1 MVAPHRPSAL
11 ALALIFFFPAV
22 FAGVTNLTIDDTNST
37 FFDFVD
43 NTNANP
49 PSWAEIVPG
58 DPCLYCSAQPQT
70 TQIYNQTWHDGSV
83 GSEGSAVY
91 IYGIDLA
98 DPGNI
103 SFTMG
108 DDTTFHYYTGAEQ
121 FVFRALFFEAENL
134 GESVSHTVSW
144 VINKSAFNGT
154 TGLFDYAVITVQES
168 TTSTAT
174 TSSRVVP
181 TRSSASSTSK
191 KSKTGAIVGAL
202 VGVIGGLTVLAAIIL
217 LVRRKRPTSAI
228 SEDSGPRVRRVRGNY
243 VVQSFAESAPPPSQ
257 APPASLDTIDAMTL
271 ATTAPVSRKTLD
283 VGWTEPDRSMVSM
296 GSNTSPVV
304 TLPRD
309 LDISALAPTVSTMTA
324 SAREQFLED
333 RIAIMEAHVSQH
345 LPPPYVRTSRG
356 ICLRRL
362 APSMYN

>member
-1 MVAPHRPSAL
+1 MAAPHRPSAL

-22 FAGVTNLTIDDTNST
+22 FAGVTNLTIYDTNST

-70 TQIYNQTWHDGSV
+70 TQIYNQTWHDGRCATS
-83 GSEGSAVY
+83 VY

-108 DDTTFHYYTGAEQ
+108 DDTTFHYYTGAEY
-121 FVFRALFFEAENL
+121 
-134 GESVSHTVSW
+134 VSHTVSW
-144 VINKSAFNGT
+144 VINKSALNGT

-174 TSSRVVP
+174 TSSRAVP

-191 KSKTGAIVGAL
+191 NPTGAIVGAL

-217 LVRRKRPTSAI
+217 LLRRKRPTSAI
-228 SEDSGPRVRRVRGNY
+228 SEDSGPRVRRVRGKY

-345 LPPPYVRTSRG
+345 LPPPYVPPAESV
-356 ICLRRL
+356 
-362 APSMYN
+362 

>member
-1 MVAPHRPSAL
+1 MVQ
-11 ALALIFFFPAV
+11 LILLNYLGRG
-22 FAGVTNLTIDDTNST
+22 GVKWS
-37 FFDFVD
+37 
-43 NTNANP
+43 
-49 PSWAEIVPG
+49 
-58 DPCLYCSAQPQT
+58 
-70 TQIYNQTWHDGSV
+70 
-83 GSEGSAVY
+83 VY
-91 IYGIDLA
+91 IARRMPLDAFKL
-98 DPGNI
+98 
-103 SFTMG
+103 SMG

-134 GESVSHTVSW
+134 AESVSHTVSW
-144 VINKSAFNGT
+144 VINKSALNGT

-168 TTSTAT
+168 TTSTA
-174 TSSRVVP
+174 
-181 TRSSASSTSK
+181 SK

-217 LVRRKRPTSAI
+217 LLRRKRPTSAI

-243 VVQSFAESAPPPSQ
+243 VVQSFAESAPPPPQ

-271 ATTAPVSRKTLD
+271 ATTTPVSRKTLD

-333 RIAIMEAHVSQH
+333 RIAIMEAHVIQH
-345 LPPPYVRTSRG
+345 LPPPYVPPAQSV
-356 ICLRRL
+356 
-362 APSMYN
+362 